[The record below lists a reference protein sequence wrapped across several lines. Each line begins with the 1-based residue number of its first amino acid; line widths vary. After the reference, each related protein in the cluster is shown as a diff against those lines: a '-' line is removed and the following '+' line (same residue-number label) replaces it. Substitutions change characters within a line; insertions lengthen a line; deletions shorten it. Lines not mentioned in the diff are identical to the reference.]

1 MLSAI
6 SSSHYEK
13 CCILFFMIFKFHM
26 YYFFTFF
33 SITPGF
39 RGQISL
45 SVRANSSTG
54 ENKVTGKKIIFFDLI
69 KLYYIL
75 FYFISFLFLINL
87 IIILFVVQISI
98 LFIYPSYIDD
108 INVSIS
114 KSTSTLIQIR
124 VIHCVLF
131 ALVSNEDYYT
141 HVVVRTDITN

>member
-1 MLSAI
+1 MTA
-6 SSSHYEK
+6 
-13 CCILFFMIFKFHM
+13 
-26 YYFFTFF
+26 
-33 SITPGF
+33 GF
-39 RGQISL
+39 GGQVSL
-45 SVRANSSTG
+45 SVRANSGTG
-54 ENKVTGKKIIFFDLI
+54 ENKVTGKKTILFDLI
-69 KLYYIL
+69 KLNYIL
-75 FYFISFLFLINL
+75 FYFILFLFLINL